1 MHLAEEFN
9 SLAISS
15 VGEDVKKKQMTV
27 FDDTKWN
34 GYTGKPFSGYM

>member
-15 VGEDVKKKQMTV
+15 VGEDVKKKKKT
-27 FDDTKWN
+27 DD
-34 GYTGKPFSGYM
+34 SV